1 MNTKDTIQAPKD
13 IAESIR
19 RMNAKE
25 LAALVEAL
33 CEDNVGKKLE
43 SALSFENLDKQF
55 RSGV

>member
-1 MNTKDTIQAPKD
+1 MNTQDTIQAPKD

-33 CEDNVGKKLE
+33 CEDNMGKKLE
-43 SALSFENLDKQF
+43 TALSIENLDKQF

>member
-33 CEDNVGKKLE
+33 CEDNMGKKL
-43 SALSFENLDKQF
+43 
-55 RSGV
+55 

>member
-1 MNTKDTIQAPKD
+1 MNTQDTIQAPKD

-33 CEDNVGKKLE
+33 CEDNMGKKLE